1 MRKYSILKNE
11 VFNPEKVHERLVHE
25 SAGAKIKSL
34 HIKAGSE
41 LPVQAYEAEGETML
55 VVLSGEGLLLGKH
68 GVLDSLVKGDIVLMD
83 LRIPH
88 GLRAEKDMCVL
99 ASFTPAKEAV
109 T

>member
-25 SAGAKIKSL
+25 ADGATIKSL

-41 LPVQAYEAEGETML
+41 LPVQAHESEGETML

-68 GVLDSLVKGDIVLMD
+68 GVLDSLVRGDIVLMD
-83 LRIPH
+83 LRTPH
-88 GLRAEKDMCVL
+88 GLRAEKDMCIL
-99 ASFTPAKEAV
+99 ASVTPTATAGM
-109 T
+109 